1 MRLKIKSELEKEK
14 ALSVNALAYIMRL
27 RLAACAMAL
36 VDKKWK
42 DKSSKLQ
49 AFVDLLAEI
58 LSGGNRVLVFSQ
70 FTSFLALAK
79 QELEEAGIPY
89 FYLDGS
95 TPLRQRDKMVKE
107 FQKGE
112 KGVFVVS
119 LKAGGLGLNLTGANY
134 VIHLDPWWNPAIE
147 QQATDRAH
155 RIGQRQNVT
164 VYRLISAHT
173 IEEKIVRLHKTKR
186 DLADSFLEGTNTAH
200 TITLDDL
207 KDFVQ

>member
-1 MRLKIKSELEKEK
+1 
-14 ALSVNALAYIMRL
+14 
-27 RLAACAMAL
+27 MAL

-70 FTSFLALAK
+70 FTSILALAK

-112 KGVFVVS
+112 TGVFVVS
-119 LKAGGLGLNLTGANY
+119 LKAG
-134 VIHLDPWWNPAIE
+134 H
-147 QQATDRAH
+147 
-155 RIGQRQNVT
+155 
-164 VYRLISAHT
+164 
-173 IEEKIVRLHKTKR
+173 
-186 DLADSFLEGTNTAH
+186 
-200 TITLDDL
+200 
-207 KDFVQ
+207 